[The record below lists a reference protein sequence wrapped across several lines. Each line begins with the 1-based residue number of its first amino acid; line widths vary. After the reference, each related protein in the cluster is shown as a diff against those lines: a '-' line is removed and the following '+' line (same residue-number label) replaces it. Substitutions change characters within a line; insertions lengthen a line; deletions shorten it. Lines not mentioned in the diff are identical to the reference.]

1 MNTNSNTATM
11 GRFEAGRARHVA
23 RAPILGAFALAQ
35 CQGATSGARRRR
47 HSSYRDRESE
57 IVAAIDPKRSIRPTA
72 GRPLRS
78 RTWRHRHVQTF
89 SVDVPDHKND
99 VQDLEQDCSN
109 AKEVAS
115 PYIRFMPFQELAPSR
130 GWSIRFTPF
139 SEGHRRS
146 REVKFDALL
155 AE

>member
-1 MNTNSNTATM
+1 LRNAKVPQ
-11 GRFEAGRARHVA
+11 A
-23 RAPILGAFALAQ
+23 ALEG
-35 CQGATSGARRRR
+35 GAT
-47 HSSYRDRESE
+47 
-57 IVAAIDPKRSIRPTA
+57 AAIVIVNQKSCRPSIPSA
-72 GRPLRS
+72 AFDQLLGRPLRS
-78 RTWRHRHVQTF
+78 RTWRHRHVQNS

-115 PYIRFMPFQELAPSR
+115 LRFMPFQELAPSG

-139 SEGHRRS
+139 PEGHRRS